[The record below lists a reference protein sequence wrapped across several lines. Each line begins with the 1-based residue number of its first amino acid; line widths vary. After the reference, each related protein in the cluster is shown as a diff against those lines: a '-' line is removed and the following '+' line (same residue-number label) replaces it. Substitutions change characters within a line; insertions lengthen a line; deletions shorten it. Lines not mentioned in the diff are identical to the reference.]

1 MEDIEQ
7 YVDLSKRVDE
17 IEEHHNEVKAHGAP
31 ETYDLLV
38 VTLAVIGHHL
48 DDLETFGAIHVCSVL
63 SRGLLFTSRDKDNIG
78 CGLDEAHYFIY
89 EIWSRFEG
97 IEL

>member
-1 MEDIEQ
+1 M
-7 YVDLSKRVDE
+7 DLFERVDK
-17 IEEHHNEVKAHGAP
+17 IEEHHNEVEAHGAP
-31 ETYDLLV
+31 ETYDFLV
-38 VTLAVIGHHL
+38 VTLAVIGYHL
-48 DDLETFGAIHVCSVL
+48 NNLEAFEAIYVCSVR
-63 SRGLLFTSRDKDNIG
+63 SGRLLFTSRNKDDIG

>member
-7 YVDLSKRVDE
+7 YVDFFERIDE
-17 IEEHHNEVKAHGAP
+17 IEEHHNEVEAHGAP
-31 ETYDLLV
+31 ETDDLLV
-38 VTLAVIGHHL
+38 VTLAVVGHHL
-48 DDLETFGAIHVCSVL
+48 NYLEAFGAIYVCSI
-63 SRGLLFTSRDKDNIG
+63 RTRRLLFTSRDKDNVG

-89 EIWSRFEG
+89 EIWGRFEG